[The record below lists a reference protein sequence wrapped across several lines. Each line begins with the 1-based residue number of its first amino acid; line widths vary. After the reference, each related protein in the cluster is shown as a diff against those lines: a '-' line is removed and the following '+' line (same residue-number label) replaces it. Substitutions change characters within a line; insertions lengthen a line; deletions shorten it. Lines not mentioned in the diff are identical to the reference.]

1 MTVDQ
6 FVGWLFEADGVDPSE
21 DLPNGK
27 STSMGFATRSYATW
41 AAVPSMS
48 NVWRGSTADAQF
60 SPFRQRYLA
69 YNTDVC
75 GSPITAAN

>member
-1 MTVDQ
+1 MVTVDQ

-48 NVWRGSTADAQF
+48 NVWRGSTANAQTRTIEPPIA
-60 SPFRQRYLA
+60 SPDSGRIIWL
-69 YNTDVC
+69 
-75 GSPITAAN
+75 